1 MNPDI
6 LQRILYS
13 QLRSGSDVN
22 ITVTGV
28 SMEPTLYEGDIVT
41 LKRAEAYEVGDILV
55 FRYKHNELLIHRLLR
70 IDNGRYYCKGDNSFR
85 LEDVEYEQIAG
96 KVVLKNGEP
105 LLPFSQT
112 AITLSYLVNRAFR
125 KNKYSIEET
134 KKSGIF
140 KFYKKYIQKV
150 EDLTMIYK
158 KNEAMDYIAADDTSL
173 VIFDPES
180 GNTHFFEET
189 GTDILNCLTEPCALD
204 DLLDRLCKI
213 YEVSPADIRA
223 DVEEFL
229 ADCIA
234 KKIVIVQ

>member
-1 MNPDI
+1 MTSEL

-13 QLRSGSDVN
+13 QLRSGSDAD

-28 SMEPTLYEGDIVT
+28 SMEPTLCEGDIVT

-55 FRYKHNELLIHRLLR
+55 FRYKYNELLIHRLLR

-96 KVVLKNGEP
+96 KVVLKNSEP
-105 LLPFSQT
+105 LLPFTQT
-112 AITLSYLVNRAFR
+112 AIILSYLVNRAFR

-140 KFYKKYIQKV
+140 RFYKQYIEKV

-189 GTDILNCLTEPCALD
+189 GTDILNCLTEPCGLG
-204 DLLDRLCKI
+204 DLIDRLCEI
-213 YEVSPADIRA
+213 YEVSPSDIRT